1 MAIIVFFLP
10 SLGLFSIL
18 NHWKAEQLPFFI
30 RVQAAKYNYTTP
42 SDIIALNNMTRNVSW
57 TSIDR
62 WEYNFSNHDKPQ
74 PPPYSLY
81 TGLSLGHTFI
91 AFLIL
96 MALQLIAITVVK
108 TITSKKTKKKSWFN
122 FMVHILENINIP
134 FPYKDWDTDNLTVDE
149 FKQRQREVNIEM
161 AWAYLVNF
169 IFNILM
175 LCPFWWTGKSADIN

>member
-62 WEYNFSNHDKPQ
+62 WDFTGQSKPH

-81 TGLSLGHTFI
+81 TGLSLGQTFK
-91 AFLIL
+91 AFLIV
-96 MALQLIAITVVK
+96 MALQLISITVVK
-108 TITSKKTKKKSWFN
+108 IITARTKKKENWFN
-122 FMVHILENINIP
+122 FMVHIQTAEMRSLYELEELW
-134 FPYKDWDTDNLTVDE
+134 KGASEVD
-149 FKQRQREVNIEM
+149 F
-161 AWAYLVNF
+161 
-169 IFNILM
+169 
-175 LCPFWWTGKSADIN
+175 S

>member
-1 MAIIVFFLP
+1 MAIVVFFLP

-18 NHWKAEQLPFFI
+18 NHWKAEQLPFFTWI
-30 RVQAAKYNYTTP
+30 DAPP
-42 SDIIALNNMTRNVSW
+42 SDIIILNNMTRNVSW
-57 TSIDR
+57 NSIDR
-62 WEYNFSNHDKPQ
+62 WVYNSSDNEKPH

-108 TITSKKTKKKSWFN
+108 LNAARNTRKKSWFN
-122 FMVHILENINIP
+122 CMVHILENINIP
-134 FPYKDWDTDNLTVDE
+134 FPYTDWDTDNLTLAK
-149 FKQRQREVNIEM
+149 FKQRLWEVNIEM
-161 AWAYLVNF
+161 AWTYFVNF

-175 LCPFWWTGKSADIN
+175 FCPFWWTGKYEL